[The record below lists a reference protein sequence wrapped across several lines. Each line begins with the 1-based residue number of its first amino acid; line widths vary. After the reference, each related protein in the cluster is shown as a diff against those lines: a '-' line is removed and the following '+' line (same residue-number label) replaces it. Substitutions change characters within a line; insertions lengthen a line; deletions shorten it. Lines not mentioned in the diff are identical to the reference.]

1 MCQDFERTGVAVCY
15 SRDLPMSI
23 AGILKEVTTITVSAW
38 VFGDELTT
46 LNILGV
52 GITFVG
58 ATATF
63 YPHPL
68 SLRPTRSR

>member
-1 MCQDFERTGVAVCY
+1 M
-15 SRDLPMSI
+15 
-23 AGILKEVTTITVSAW
+23 ITVSAW

-46 LNILGV
+46 LNILSV
-52 GITFVG
+52 GITFIG
-58 ATATF
+58 TTATF